1 MRLLSSQHKGIFYA
15 SLSGMLY
22 GFLAYFG
29 MMIITEGHSSVFNM
43 LFWRFF
49 VTTLAFLVI
58 LIPAQE
64 VIYDKRQILYAFGG
78 AFFYGA
84 CAALYFVASEYIG
97 TGLAMVIFFTYP
109 TIVALLNWF
118 FHRYKITLFYYISF
132 ILTAVGIFLLS
143 DRSQMTFDFYGIFL
157 AFLAGISYS
166 FYMLITKKQA
176 QNLNPILSSF
186 VISIG
191 NAILFLGLSLFN
203 HSFFIPT
210 TSLIW
215 INIFGVSIIATVFPL
230 FLLLMS
236 LKYINSTKASIVSV
250 LEPVVT
256 VIIGVLLLHES
267 LSWIQIIGIVVI
279 LAGTLSIQFDKNV
292 DSPKRV
298 QD

>member
-1 MRLLSSQHKGIFYA
+1 MRMLSGQHKGIFYA

-29 MMIITEGHSSVFNM
+29 MTIMTEGPSSVYNM
-43 LFWRFF
+43 LFWRFLL
-49 VTTLAFLVI
+49 TTLAFLII
-58 LIPAQE
+58 LIPAQNVKFE
-64 VIYDKRQILYAFGG
+64 GRQILYAFGG
-78 AFFYGA
+78 SFFYGV

-118 FHRYKITLFYYISF
+118 FHRYKITLFYYVSF
-132 ILTAVGIFLLS
+132 VLTAVGIFLLS
-143 DRSQMTFDFYGIFL
+143 DREQITFDLYGILL

-191 NAILFLGLSLFN
+191 NSVLFLALALFD
-203 HSFFIPT
+203 HSFFVPT
-210 TSLIW
+210 APLIW
-215 INIFGVSIIATVFPL
+215 ANIFGVSVIATVFPL
-230 FLLLMS
+230 FLLLIS

-256 VIIGVLLLHES
+256 VIIGVVLLSES
-267 LSWIQIIGIVVI
+267 LSWVQIVGIVII

-292 DSPKRV
+292 EIR
-298 QD
+298 